1 MAAIYS
7 LYLLLFVVTYR
18 IRDEARYAKIFPWIK
33 LSTSLC
39 FIAAAILCA
48 YGGDTALLYRMLP
61 GFVLAALGDFLL
73 GLATAKRDFY
83 GREFLIGTC
92 SFAAAHVAFYAALA
106 WLDRPRIADFIIPL
120 TMTGLVIL
128 LSQSRNITL
137 GRMKLPGYMYS
148 YFVGLL
154 FSKALIVF
162 IYTGT
167 SALTTLILAGSTLF
181 LVSDLILLFMNFHR
195 NPPRCL
201 TFLNLSFY
209 YGAMLLLGLCLYPFT

>member
-1 MAAIYS
+1 MAALYS

-83 GREFLIGTC
+83 GREFLIGAC
-92 SFAAAHVAFYAALA
+92 SFAAAHIAFYAALA
-106 WLDRPRIADFIIPL
+106 WLDRPGLADFLIPVAV
-120 TMTGLVIL
+120 MFLVIL
-128 LSQSRNITL
+128 LSRSKNITL

-154 FSKALIVF
+154 FSKAL
-162 IYTGT
+162 
-167 SALTTLILAGSTLF
+167 
-181 LVSDLILLFMNFHR
+181 
-195 NPPRCL
+195 
-201 TFLNLSFY
+201 
-209 YGAMLLLGLCLYPFT
+209 

>member
-39 FIAAAILCA
+39 FIAAAIFCA
-48 YGGDTALLYRMLP
+48 YGGDAAFLYRMLP

>member
-39 FIAAAILCA
+39 FIAAAIFCA

-167 SALTTLILAGSTLF
+167 SALTALILAGSTLF

>member
-39 FIAAAILCA
+39 FIAAAIFCA
-48 YGGDTALLYRMLP
+48 YGGDAVLLCRMLP

-92 SFAAAHVAFYAALA
+92 SFAAAHVAFYAAFTY
-106 WLDRPRIADFIIPL
+106 LDRPRIADFIIPL
-120 TMTGLVIL
+120 VMTGLVIL
-128 LSQSRNITL
+128 LSRSKNITL
-137 GRMKLPGYMYS
+137 GRMKLPGYIYS

-154 FSKALIVF
+154 FSKALLIF
-162 IYTGT
+162 ISKGASPQT
-167 SALTTLILAGSTLF
+167 ALILTGSTLF

-195 NPPRCL
+195 KPARCL
-201 TFLNLSFY
+201 TLLNLSFY
-209 YGAMLLLGLCLYPFT
+209 YGAMLLLGLCLYPFM